1 MCRRPACL
9 FCCCWTGDPCGVVL
23 RTGKGDSSNG
33 GVLVD
38 EVVTCLVTDLRG
50 ILLLFSGEEGGED
63 LGKEGVL

>member
-1 MCRRPACL
+1 M
-9 FCCCWTGDPCGVVL
+9 
-23 RTGKGDSSNG
+23 
-33 GVLVD
+33 D